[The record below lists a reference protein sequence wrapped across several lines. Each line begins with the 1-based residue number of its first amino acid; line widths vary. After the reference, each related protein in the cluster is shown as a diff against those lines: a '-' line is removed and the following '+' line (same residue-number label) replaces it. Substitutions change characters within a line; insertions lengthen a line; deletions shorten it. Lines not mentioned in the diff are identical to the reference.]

1 MYYFGERLRKLRKSR
16 NLTQK
21 QLAGLIR
28 STDSIISAYEN
39 GFRTPTLDNL
49 ISISAVFHVTTDYLL
64 GKERHTIDVS
74 GLDDSQIAVVQSVVD
89 ALRTANDRKE
99 RR

>member
-1 MYYFGERLRKLRKSR
+1 MYYIGERLRKLRKSH

-49 ISISAVFHVTTDYLL
+49 LSIAAVFHVSTDYLL
-64 GKERHTIDVS
+64 GKERHTVDVS
-74 GLDDSQIAVVQSVVD
+74 GLDDSQIVVVKSVID
-89 ALRTANDRKE
+89 ALRTANDQKE